1 MKRVAVNG
9 PSYDEVEVGGNCQVE
24 RSCWYQAPRYNPVLF
39 TDTYLYARRWG
50 SHRLRHHL
58 YRGVALEFIV
68 EGSATFF
75 QDNKK
80 TKLLAGEIFLMRRG
94 HDSGFSTAVDEHYEK
109 MTLCLSGTILD
120 LLVESLHLNE
130 VPKIT
135 LTRVE
140 EAKQRFRE
148 IRDLLRK
155 KIPGTEQVISEKV
168 FSLFLFLGEEN
179 RVNKSRS
186 YPEPLRKALV
196 FLHGTYTRSDVGIS
210 ALPEI
215 AGVSNPTLIRMFHQ
229 YCGKSPMEHLT
240 EMRMELAKNL
250 LESTD
255 LSIKEI
261 AGRVGYNDPLYF
273 SSVFRKF
280 SGMSPRAFRRFS
292 HKE

>member
-24 RSCWYQAPRYNPVLF
+24 RSCWYQAPRYSPVLF

-75 QDNKK
+75 QDNKE

-94 HDSGFSTAVDEHYEK
+94 HDSGFSTAVDEYYEK

>member
-24 RSCWYQAPRYNPVLF
+24 RSCWYQAPRYSPVLF

-155 KIPGTEQVISEKV
+155 KIPGTEQVISEKI

>member
-24 RSCWYQAPRYNPVLF
+24 RSCWYQAPRYSPVLF

>member
-1 MKRVAVNG
+1 MA
-9 PSYDEVEVGGNCQVE
+9 VGGNCQVE
-24 RSCWYQAPRYNPVLF
+24 RSGWYQAPRYSPVLF

>member
-24 RSCWYQAPRYNPVLF
+24 RSCWYQAPRYSPVLF

-215 AGVSNPTLIRMFHQ
+215 AGVSNPTLIRMFHE

>member
-1 MKRVAVNG
+1 M
-9 PSYDEVEVGGNCQVE
+9 
-24 RSCWYQAPRYNPVLF
+24 
-39 TDTYLYARRWG
+39 
-50 SHRLRHHL
+50 
-58 YRGVALEFIV
+58 